1 MWLITS
7 ADNGQPARIPH
18 TPVGDDA
25 ALDEGEWVR
34 QWSNSK
40 KRNYYYNTITGES
53 AWNPGTGVGEG
64 AMQESVDGEEERVL
78 KELDEPQRLRDSGL
92 VFAVMSPSMVRVH
105 TQLIDQGLGATHM
118 PTICTLTLLASDFMH
133 TYFTCFRLYAHLLY
147 LLPTLPRLRCV
158 HTHATQL
165 SNRGLGAYICICI
178 VCVFMHICVEHC
190 PSCTHVRAYIRR
202 GRM

>member
-7 ADNGQPARIPH
+7 ADSGQPARTPH

-64 AMQESVDGEEERVL
+64 AIQESVDGEEDRVL
-78 KELDEPQRLRDSGL
+78 KELEEPQRLRDSGL

-105 TQLIDQGLGATHM
+105 TQLIDQGLG
-118 PTICTLTLLASDFMH
+118 
-133 TYFTCFRLYAHLLY
+133 
-147 LLPTLPRLRCV
+147 
-158 HTHATQL
+158 
-165 SNRGLGAYICICI
+165 G
-178 VCVFMHICVEHC
+178 
-190 PSCTHVRAYIRR
+190 
-202 GRM
+202 